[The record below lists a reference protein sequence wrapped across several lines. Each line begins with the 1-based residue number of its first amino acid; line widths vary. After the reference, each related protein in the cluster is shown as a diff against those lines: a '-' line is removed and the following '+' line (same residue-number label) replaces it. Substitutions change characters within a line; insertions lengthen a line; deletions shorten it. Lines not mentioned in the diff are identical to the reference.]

1 MEKIYECFENIGV
14 FIPDEEKNSDL
25 FLEEYI
31 QDSLQYINLILTI
44 ERVFNI
50 SLSDEA
56 LAISHIN
63 KLSELENLVLEALK
77 K

>member
-14 FIPDEEKNSDL
+14 FIPAEEKNSDL
-25 FLEEYI
+25 VLEDYI

-56 LAISHIN
+56 LALSHIN
-63 KLSELENLVLEALK
+63 KLSELECLIQEALK
-77 K
+77 